1 MTQSERSKPIIGI
14 LGVGNILLRD
24 EGFGVHFVNLLQ
36 QQYQFPDNVLLHDG
50 GTAGIMLSSFVEQCD
65 ILLVVDVIDC
75 NDAPGT
81 IHFHSKEDLQAGII
95 QTRMSP
101 HQVGLLEII
110 DIGGLSG
117 RTPEVIELLS
127 VTPESLETG
136 LELTP
141 TLSAKMTEML
151 KLLASRLSYYKINM
165 EPQKPSRST
174 PATLPLGCI

>member
-1 MTQSERSKPIIGI
+1 MTQRKSLEPVIGI
-14 LGVGNILLRD
+14 LGVGNILLSD

-75 NDAPGT
+75 DDAPGT
-81 IHFHSKEDLQAGII
+81 IHHHNKEDLQAGVI

-101 HQVGLLEII
+101 HQIGLLEII

-117 RTPEVIELLS
+117 RTPEFIELLS

-141 TLSAKMTEML
+141 TLSARMTDML
-151 KLLASRLSYYKINM
+151 ELLKTRLNHYQINM
-165 EPQKPSRST
+165 IPIST
-174 PATLPLGCI
+174 SQSVPLTSPLGSI